1 MQSSATARLGHRE
14 VWGLP
19 NFGPPKGDRF
29 GRLRIEYRQGQEA
42 PASMRSKTGWSS
54 DWEPRAPLL
63 RAALTDLMIGQNDF
77 GIVSP
82 ADRRADAGM
91 FW

>member
-1 MQSSATARLGHRE
+1 
-14 VWGLP
+14 
-19 NFGPPKGDRF
+19 
-29 GRLRIEYRQGQEA
+29 
-42 PASMRSKTGWSS
+42 MRSKTGWSS